1 MMRNIHA
8 MNLRSIDLN
17 LLAVFDAIFTEGNL
31 TRASKK
37 LGLSQPAMSN
47 ALSRLRVALD
57 DPLFSRTAKGMTPT
71 WRAQLLSEPIHQ
83 ALQLIQ
89 AGIRESTRFDCSTAT
104 RTFVIAVEDYGEV
117 VVMPRFMDWLRRVAP
132 GIQIRIRPEP
142 GSALRAELN
151 DSTVDLAME
160 YSYVRD
166 DALEVQ
172 HLLDE
177 TFVPLVRVDH
187 PITGDTL
194 SVEQYIH
201 LSHVVYARKRT
212 TGSMVDQELKKL
224 GLTRKIVL
232 QVPHFLS
239 MPLIVN
245 STDFVCTIPKRMAHV
260 YTKHFGLKSMNIPIN
275 FSPVPL
281 YLMWSKTMTNDPGH
295 QWLRESFRELCQTL

>member
-1 MMRNIHA
+1 MRNIHN
-8 MNLRSIDLN
+8 MNLRSLDLN

-31 TRASKK
+31 TRASNK

-71 WRAQLLSEPIHQ
+71 WRAQLLAEPIRQ
-83 ALQLIQ
+83 ALHLIQ

-117 VVMPRFMDWLRRVAP
+117 VIMPRFMDWLRRVAP
-132 GIQIRIRPEP
+132 SIQIKIRPEP

-151 DSTVDLAME
+151 EGTVDLAME
-160 YSYVRD
+160 YSHVRD
-166 DALEVQ
+166 VTLEVQ

-194 SVEQYIH
+194 TMDEYVD
-201 LSHVVYARKRT
+201 LCHVVYAQRRT

-224 GLTRKIVL
+224 GLTRKIAL

-239 MPLIVN
+239 MPLIVHN
-245 STDFVCTIPKRMAHV
+245 TDFVCTIPKRMAHV
-260 YTKHFGLKSMNIPIN
+260 YTKHFGLKSMKIPIK
-275 FSPVPL
+275 FSSVPL
-281 YLMWSKTMTNDPGH
+281 YLMWSKRMTNDPGH
-295 QWLRESFRELCQTL
+295 LWLRESFRELCQTL